1 MTGVRRGGVW
11 LVVPCLGLL
20 LAGCSGDAAS
30 PEPSATSA
38 PATEAT
44 ADHEGAEQAFP
55 DVVDAELARSGD
67 AWTLSATI
75 SSPYDSPERYA
86 DAFRALAPDGTEL
99 GVRVLTHDHANEQPF
114 TRSLTGMVIPEG
126 VDEITVE
133 GRDLANGWGG
143 RTVTVAVPG

>member
-1 MTGVRRGGVW
+1 MIVA
-11 LVVPCLGLL
+11 LAL
-20 LAGCSGDAAS
+20 LAAMVGCAEDTASTDGAGAAS
-30 PEPSATSA
+30 PTVEDATVQQS
-38 PATEAT
+38 
-44 ADHEGAEQAFP
+44 FP
-55 DVVDAELARSGD
+55 DVIDAELARSGE

-86 DAFRALAPDGTEL
+86 DAFRALAPDGSEL

-114 TRSLTGMVIPEG
+114 TRSLTGLVIPDG
-126 VDEITVE
+126 VEEITVE